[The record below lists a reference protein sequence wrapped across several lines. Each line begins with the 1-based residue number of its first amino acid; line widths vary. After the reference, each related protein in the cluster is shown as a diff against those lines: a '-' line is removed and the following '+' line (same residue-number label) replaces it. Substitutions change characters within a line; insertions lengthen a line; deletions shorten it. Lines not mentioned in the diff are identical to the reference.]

1 MSQAMGANATNFE
14 SDDTI
19 DQYIGELVKEI
30 EQLEIKAVYAKAFR
44 ELYESANFKTVI
56 LDGFL
61 KEYAA
66 SKAVILTDPNINEEL
81 ETETLIELKSLR
93 YLSKFLQTQLTTA
106 MNADRLV
113 AENKQLLLDVQSGKE
128 DIQ

>member
-1 MSQAMGANATNFE
+1 MSQAMDATATNFE
-14 SDDTI
+14 SDTAM
-19 DQYIGELVKEI
+19 DQYIDALVKEI
-30 EQLEIKAVYAKAFR
+30 EELEIKAVYAKAFR

-56 LDGFL
+56 LDGLL

-66 SKAVILTDPNINEEL
+66 DKAVKLTDPNITEEL

-93 YLSKFLQTQLTTA
+93 YLSKFLQMQLTIA

-128 DIQ
+128 DI